1 MKKVAVLFGGKSC
14 EREISVLTGV
24 FVANVLSRSGFE
36 PIPVYFHSDLKAYSA
51 PEFARVEAFKD
62 FEPEKYSRVLF
73 EGGSLYKYNEK
84 RGRLKFLAKVDV
96 AINCCHG
103 GWGEGGGV
111 SALMEQNNVPLAS
124 PTLAPSGVFLDKS
137 LTKILSKGLEI
148 PTLPYLRVSEC
159 DYLKRGAFLV
169 KNIGVRLGYPVVV
182 KPNSLGSSIGI
193 TLATTEEEAKKA
205 LELAFRLDEVAI
217 VEKYLE
223 GKSDVNCAAY
233 CVDCEIVVSEPEIAS
248 SGEGVY
254 TFSDKYL
261 KDKGLLSGS
270 GESEDGGMDEE
281 TVKKIKRYTKTL
293 YKKSGSTGVL
303 RVDYLVRGKEVYLSE
318 VNSVPGSLAYYLFCE
333 RLTDARAFF
342 TDLLTEALSKS
353 EKEEKTLLETGVLNT
368 VRIGGKRSKR

>member
-1 MKKVAVLFGGKSC
+1 
-14 EREISVLTGV
+14 
-24 FVANVLSRSGFE
+24 
-36 PIPVYFHSDLKAYSA
+36 
-51 PEFARVEAFKD
+51 
-62 FEPEKYSRVLF
+62 
-73 EGGSLYKYNEK
+73 
-84 RGRLKFLAKVDV
+84 
-96 AINCCHG
+96 
-103 GWGEGGGV
+103 
-111 SALMEQNNVPLAS
+111 
-124 PTLAPSGVFLDKS
+124 
-137 LTKILSKGLEI
+137 
-148 PTLPYLRVSEC
+148 
-159 DYLKRGAFLV
+159 
-169 KNIGVRLGYPVVV
+169 
-182 KPNSLGSSIGI
+182 
-193 TLATTEEEAKKA
+193 
-205 LELAFRLDEVAI
+205 
-217 VEKYLE
+217 
-223 GKSDVNCAAY
+223 
-233 CVDCEIVVSEPEIAS
+233 
-248 SGEGVY
+248 VY